1 MPGRGPRRNPRPE
14 GEPEKTKPEPVGAV
28 IREAL
33 GQAGLAEGAALGRLV
48 RRWEEVVGADLAR
61 ETMPVALRQGALVVA
76 ASSAAWAAQVR
87 FLALEVGRQADR
99 LLGGSKVRSVRVT
112 VRPEASRSVVP
123 QRFRDV

>member
-1 MPGRGPRRNPRPE
+1 MPGRRPRRNPRPE
-14 GEPEKTKPEPVGAV
+14 GEPEKAKPAPVGAV

-87 FLALEVGRQADR
+87 FLASEVGRQADR

-112 VRPEASRSVVP
+112 VRPEASRSIVP